1 MRKTVKYK
9 DTKVIKYMERTLS
22 FCIRDLTPIQIIIM
36 TVSSQKHLKAHE
48 NVHKIFF
55 LQVLLAYYGVYL
67 E

>member
-36 TVSSQKHLKAHE
+36 ISQKHLKAHE